1 MILPSARGL
10 RLLAWGAPLWFAS
23 ALLPPLWVLPTAW
36 LLALLALAALDYS
49 RRPQTS
55 QLEVRRVL
63 PTRLAYDEPAW
74 VALEVTNRSRQHLT
88 IAVRDEVPDELAA
101 PVQIFRVVL
110 PPGAQG
116 RVQYQVKPVQRGNAS
131 FGNIWLRARG
141 GLEMLQHDL
150 KIAAQEQARVYPAFR
165 GAADYQLLARI
176 AERQEARRPRRVKGQ
191 GSDYESL
198 RPYVPGDDPR
208 LIDWKSSARRGA
220 LISRKPQVEKGQ
232 QLALLVDSGRLMQQT
247 ICGHPRLEHVLNA
260 AVRLSYVVQKRGDSL
275 ALAAFSNR
283 IEAFSPSLRGPHI
296 MPSVLELLAQVEGR
310 PVESDYWQ
318 VTAKILGMLTRR
330 SLVVLFT
337 EVLDAAA
344 SRGLINNLRRAAS
357 RHLVLCVVMSE
368 PGLKEAAEKHPTTE
382 AEAWQVAAACD
393 LLRRRRLALET
404 MRSCGILVL
413 DCYPDQLSHRLI
425 RRYLEIRQADL
436 Q

>member
-1 MILPSARGL
+1 MILPSSRGL
-10 RLLAWGAPLWFAS
+10 RLLAWGAPLWFA
-23 ALLPPLWVLPTAW
+23 AAIVPPLWVLAVAW
-36 LLALLALAALDYS
+36 LLALLALAGVDWH
-49 RRPQTS
+49 RRPRAE
-55 QLEVRRVL
+55 QLEVRRLL
-63 PTRLAYDEPAW
+63 PTRLAYDEPTW
-74 VALEVTNRSRQHLT
+74 VTLELTNRTREHLT
-88 IAVRDEVPDELAA
+88 VAVRDEVPDQLAA

-110 PPGAQG
+110 PAGAQG
-116 RVQYQVKPVQRGNAS
+116 RVQYQVKPQRRGNCE
-131 FGNIWLRARG
+131 FGNVWLRARG
-141 GLEMLQHDL
+141 GLELLQHDVKKPL
-150 KIAAQEQARVYPAFR
+150 PETARVYPAFR

-176 AERQEARRPRRVKGQ
+176 AERQEARRPRRIRGQ

-208 LIDWKSSARRGA
+208 LIDWKSSARRGS

-232 QLALLVDSGRLMQQT
+232 QLALLIDSGRLMQQT

-283 IEAFSPSLRGPHI
+283 IEAFSPSLRGAHI
-296 MPSVLELLAQVEGR
+296 MPSVLEQLAQVEGR
-310 PVESDYWQ
+310 AVESDYWQ
-318 VTAKILGMLTRR
+318 VTAKILSMLTRR

-368 PGLKEAAEKHPTTE
+368 PGLKEAAEVYPRTE
-382 AEAWQVAAACD
+382 AEAWKVAAACD

-404 MRSCGILVL
+404 MRSFGILVL